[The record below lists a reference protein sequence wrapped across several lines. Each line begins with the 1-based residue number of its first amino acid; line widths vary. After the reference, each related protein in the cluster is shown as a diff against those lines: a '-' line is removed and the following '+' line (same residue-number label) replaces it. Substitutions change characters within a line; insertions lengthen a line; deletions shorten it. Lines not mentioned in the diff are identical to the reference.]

1 MISEMKCFIK
11 NYCRHVSF
19 FAAILF
25 STYSAQA
32 QNDTTRFET
41 HVWGG
46 FGYNMVDILHGH
58 LSATTTWHTNEHF
71 DLRGG
76 FRWRSSKMLSPE
88 VVATV
93 KFPMGKGAILLENS
107 YIYQAWLEY
116 NMQEFNSVLT
126 LGYGTPRW
134 KVQIGTFNKFYSNMK
149 TPYRNVD
156 YIFEP
161 LNFAYNAEV
170 WVLRMTHRFNVG
182 LRLGNVEDFVAERF
196 YSPIFTIKWYY
207 RVKDN
212 WMITGNIRNHHS
224 GIFDLNQN
232 FFERTFQLGTY
243 LSW

>member
-1 MISEMKCFIK
+1 MKSRLMRF
-11 NYCRHVSF
+11 CRCVTF
-19 FAAILF
+19 LVAILF
-25 STYSAQA
+25 STYPIQA

-58 LSATTTWHTNEHF
+58 LSTTTTWHVNEHF

-76 FRWRSSKMLSPE
+76 FRWRSPKMFSPE
-88 VVATV
+88 VVTTV
-93 KFPMGKGAILLENS
+93 KFPMGKGALLLENS
-107 YIYQAWLEY
+107 FIYQAWLEY
-116 NMQEFNSVLT
+116 NMQEFNTVLT
-126 LGYGTPRW
+126 IGYGTPRW
-134 KVQIGTFNKFYSNMK
+134 KVQIGTFNKFYSNLK
-149 TPYRNVD
+149 TPYKNVD

-170 WVLRMTHRFNVG
+170 WALRMTRRFNIG

-207 RVKDN
+207 RMRDN
-212 WMITGNIRNHHS
+212 WVITGSIRNHHS